1 MSYQTLS
8 PNSLDNSV
16 FACAENSQ
24 VNSIDYVLTFNVRHF
39 LRLALSTRD
48 LHPVAQQCG
57 QTLGIALR
65 GIFDPY
71 QITRSPRMP
80 DKSVAEKLLIKPG
93 QKVLL
98 VNQPKGYRA
107 LLGELP
113 KNVKVLKETAEAVD
127 LIQVFV
133 ASRKELEEHLPGLK
147 ALLAPKGLLWVTYH
161 KGTSKQKSDINRD
174 SIAAY
179 AKTVGLQAVA
189 MISVDEDWSA
199 LRLKVV

>member
-1 MSYQTLS
+1 MS
-8 PNSLDNSV
+8 
-16 FACAENSQ
+16 
-24 VNSIDYVLTFNVRHF
+24 
-39 LRLALSTRD
+39 
-48 LHPVAQQCG
+48 
-57 QTLGIALR
+57 
-65 GIFDPY
+65 
-71 QITRSPRMP
+71 
-80 DKSVAEKLLIKPG
+80 DKSVAEKLLMKPG

-107 LLGELP
+107 LLGEIP
-113 KNVKVLKETAEAVD
+113 KGVTVVKEAAEAVD

-133 ASRKELEEHLPGLK
+133 VSRKDLEEQLPRLK
-147 ALLAPKGLLWVTYH
+147 PLLAPKGLLWVTYH

-179 AKTVGLQAVA
+179 AGTIGLQAVA